1 MLDRFLSGGRVVLR
15 VGCVTA
21 ALTLAGMAQADL
33 LPGYAAGTPTPTSQT
48 SFFVLD
54 FGLIG
59 GDSYLFEYHYEDN
72 PTDPASGE
80 DLLLALDTA
89 GDLVVDHQF
98 FDFGGPPSIFVDGF
112 SFAGQAATPGFEGTQ
127 GESWSYWVADEPP
140 INSSDW
146 TSANTGPTDRLLTDG
161 SYDGWSLNVSSFNSG
176 GFPPI
181 NDPPTTVPEP
191 GTAGI
196 ILLIGSAGLAYRRR
210 RR

>member
-1 MLDRFLSGGRVVLR
+1 MLDRFLNGGRVVLR
-15 VGCVTA
+15 VGCVAA

-48 SFFVLD
+48 SFLVLD
-54 FGLIG
+54 FGFIG

-80 DLLLALDTA
+80 DLLLALDAA
-89 GDLVVDHQF
+89 GDLTVNHQF
-98 FDFGGPPSIFVDGF
+98 FDLGGPLSIFVDGF
-112 SFAGQAATPGFEGTQ
+112 SFAGQAATPGFGGPQ

-140 INSSDW
+140 INSSNW
-146 TSANTGPTDRLLTDG
+146 TSPIIGATSRLLTNG
-161 SYDGWSLNVSSFNSG
+161 SYDGWTLNVFNET
-176 GFPPI
+176 

>member
-1 MLDRFLSGGRVVLR
+1 MLDRFLNGGRVVLR
-15 VGCVTA
+15 VGCVAA

-33 LPGYAAGTPTPTSQT
+33 LPGYAAGTQTQTSQT
-48 SFFVLD
+48 SFLVLD

-80 DLLLALDTA
+80 DLLLALNAA

-98 FDFGGPPSIFVDGF
+98 FDFSDPPSIFVDGF
-112 SFAGQAATPGFEGTQ
+112 SFAGQAATPGFGGSQ

-146 TSANTGPTDRLLTDG
+146 TSPSIGATSRLLTDG
-161 SYDGWSLNVSSFNSG
+161 SYDGWTLNIFNQT
-176 GFPPI
+176 